1 MKSGVCWEAG
11 KSRTSSARGECVAI
25 KGGAACIAGATGTT
39 ARTRACSTSTATTPA
54 PTPTRTSA
62 SAPLLPCLLM
72 SCEPRLCRSTKAKG
86 THFPADKA
94 KDERPRSSPVNYWG
108 RRANRAGWPFLLYA
122 GEGRP
127 RSCGVAAVGK
137 RQFQGVSHA
146 GLFIKTWKE

>member
-1 MKSGVCWEAG
+1 MYRGGNWNNGTNAGVFYLNG
-11 KSRTSSARGECVAI
+11 NNSRSNSNTNIGFRSALALFAYVL
-25 KGGAACIAGATGTT
+25 
-39 ARTRACSTSTATTPA
+39 RA
-54 PTPTRTSA
+54 
-62 SAPLLPCLLM
+62 
-72 SCEPRLCRSTKAKG
+72 RLCRSTKAKG

-94 KDERPRSSPVNYWG
+94 KDERSRSSPVNYWG

-137 RQFQGVSHA
+137 RPFQGVSHA